1 MKKNSIGKLKLFLT
15 KIIPFIPLAD
25 EIITELNFVTA
36 EEAQK
41 AYEELP
47 FLGRRKIR
55 KIIVIHWDN
64 LSFLELATITT
75 ADEARKAF
83 RNSRPGSKIR
93 EIIAISWDKLS
104 FDEIDNAKTVDQIR
118 RANRDSRP
126 GSESEKISI
135 TKWDE
140 LSLKQVFDA
149 NTIDEIRTAITFSRS
164 GSKAEKIGKQKEERI
179 LLELI
184 KETNTIAGIQ
194 GIRRNYVT
202 SSNEKVNEAVKNKID
217 KLSEK

>member
-1 MKKNSIGKLKLFLT
+1 MKKKSIGKLKLFLT

-25 EIITELNFVTA
+25 EIISELNFITA
-36 EEAQK
+36 EEAKK

-47 FLGRRKIR
+47 FLGRRKIK
-55 KIIVIHWDN
+55 KIIVTHWDN
-64 LSFLELATITT
+64 LSFLEFSTITT

-104 FDEIDNAKTVDQIR
+104 FDEIDNAKTVDQAR

-126 GSESEKISI
+126 GSEAEKVSI
-135 TKWDE
+135 IKWDE
-140 LSLKQVFDA
+140 LSLKQVFNA
-149 NTIDEIRTAITFSRS
+149 NTIDEIRTAIIFSRS
-164 GSKAEKIGKQKEERI
+164 GSKAEKIGKQKEGRI

-184 KETNTIAGIQ
+184 SKAKTRAETQ
-194 GIRRNYVT
+194 EIRRNYVY
-202 SSNEKVNEAVKNKID
+202 SSNEKINEAIKNKID
-217 KLSEK
+217 ELSEK

>member
-15 KIIPFIPLAD
+15 KIIPFIPIPN
-25 EIITELNFVTA
+25 EVISELNFT
-36 EEAQK
+36 
-41 AYEELP
+41 
-47 FLGRRKIR
+47 
-55 KIIVIHWDN
+55 
-64 LSFLELATITT
+64 S
-75 ADEARKAF
+75 ADEARKAY
-83 RNSRPGSKIR
+83 RNSRSGSKIR
-93 EIIAISWDKLS
+93 KIIAISWDKLS
-104 FDEIDNAKTVDQIR
+104 FNEIDNTKTVDQIR

-126 GSESEKISI
+126 GSEAEKVST